1 MQIIPVSAAIITKA
15 EKGGSVLVGRRRQ
28 GLSDSGKWEFPG
40 GKILPGEDPGETVRR
55 EIEEEFGIQL
65 LLGRLY
71 DVVNYIYSEKNV
83 LILFY
88 LAEISSYDISS
99 TVLAKDH
106 DGLLWAGPE
115 ELLKLDFLGAD
126 RVVVERLSEDMKM
139 GRVP

>member
-1 MQIIPVSAAIITKA
+1 MQIVPVSAAIITKA
-15 EKGGSVLVGRRRQ
+15 EKGGSVLVGKRRQ

-40 GKILPGEDPGETVRR
+40 GKILPGEDPKETVRR

-71 DVVNYIYSEKNV
+71 DTVNYIYSDKNV

-88 LAEISSYDISS
+88 LAEIAPSNVFSNIF
-99 TVLAKDH
+99 AKDH
-106 DGLLWAGPE
+106 NELLWAGPE
-115 ELLKLDFLGAD
+115 ELLKLDLLGAD
-126 RVVVERLSEDMKM
+126 RVVAVRLFEDFKM